1 MSIMHYLLFDLCSP
15 THIANNTGSH
25 PVTYGL
31 SGRDEQ
37 EPMAIGGSVPIDVWP
52 IFEAFVRGYP
62 HKYGQKYDTKPPL
75 NRILKISH

>member
-1 MSIMHYLLFDLCSP
+1 MSIIHYVLLDLYSS

-25 PVTYGL
+25 PVT
-31 SGRDEQ
+31 GRDEQ

-62 HKYGQKYDTKPPL
+62 HKYGQKYGTEPPL